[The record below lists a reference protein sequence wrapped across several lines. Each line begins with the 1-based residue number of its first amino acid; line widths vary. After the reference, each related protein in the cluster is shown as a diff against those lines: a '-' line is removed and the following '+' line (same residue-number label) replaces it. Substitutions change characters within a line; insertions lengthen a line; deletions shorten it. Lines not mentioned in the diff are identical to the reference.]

1 MEALRQQ
8 IAKMRQSFFDEE
20 ILDKYFLQLEQLED
34 ISNPGFV
41 KDVVTLYLRDSTKT
55 LATIEDE
62 MAKSPVDFMN
72 LDKCFHQLKGSSA
85 SVGANKVLN
94 EVNKAREHCKE
105 GNLEAA
111 QASFAQLKMEHT
123 TLQAKLL
130 AYFELMAKL
139 GSD

>member
-85 SVGANKVLN
+85 
-94 EVNKAREHCKE
+94 R
-105 GNLEAA
+105 
-111 QASFAQLKMEHT
+111 
-123 TLQAKLL
+123 
-130 AYFELMAKL
+130 
-139 GSD
+139 

>member
-62 MAKSPVDFMN
+62 I
-72 LDKCFHQLKGSSA
+72 
-85 SVGANKVLN
+85 VGANKVLN

-105 GNLEAA
+105 GNLEA
-111 QASFAQLKMEHT
+111 
-123 TLQAKLL
+123 
-130 AYFELMAKL
+130 
-139 GSD
+139 